1 MITNTA
7 PKYEYLPREDI
18 EFIHETTMRV
28 LEEFGIAF
36 NHDEAVDILE
46 RAGCE
51 VDRDALPAPLVKFS
65 REFVMEQL
73 AKAPAEFTIHARNP
87 KNNIV
92 MGGNHM
98 VLAPVYGPPNVQDL
112 DKGRREAT
120 LEDFRNFVKL
130 AQVVPDMHNA
140 GGVVCE
146 PNDEPQETRHL
157 DMISSLL
164 TLSDKTFMGNVVSA
178 ENANDTLEMASI
190 VFGGREKIAQ
200 DPVLLALVNVN
211 SPRLYD
217 TRMLDSLVTY
227 ARARQPLIITPFILA
242 GAMSPV
248 AVGGTLVQQNAEALA
263 GIALTQLINPGTPVV
278 YGSFLSNSDM
288 QSGSPAFGTPES
300 CAGLFVSAQLARKY
314 KLPFR
319 SGGGL
324 TSSKVADGQAM
335 WEATMTFWPTFLACT
350 NFVLHAA
357 GWLES
362 GLVSSYEKFV
372 MDVEIVRMMQVFLRG
387 IALDKEGLALDAFAE
402 IGPGG
407 YFFGAEHTM
416 RHFREAFYR
425 PIIADVQNYVRWEQ
439 KGAETADV
447 RANRVWKKWL
457 NEYEKPA
464 MEQGV
469 EEELREYVTKRKE
482 VLQQNTPI

>member
-387 IALDKEGLALDAFAE
+387 IALDQEGLALDAFAE

-416 RHFREAFYR
+416 RHFRDAFYR
-425 PIIADVQNYVRWEQ
+425 PLIADVQNYVRWEQ

-464 MEQGV
+464 MDQGV

>member
-7 PKYEYLPREDI
+7 PKYDYLPSEGI
-18 EFIHETTMRV
+18 ETIHDTSLRV

-36 NHDEAVDILE
+36 NQDEAVDILE

-51 VDRDALPAPLVKFS
+51 VDRDALPAPLVKFP
-65 REFVMEQL
+65 RGFVMEQI
-73 AKAPAEFTIHARNP
+73 ARAPSEFTIHARNP
-87 KNNIV
+87 ANTVV

-120 LEDFRNFVKL
+120 IEDFRNFVKL
-130 AQVVPDMHNA
+130 AQVVPDLHNA

-146 PNDEPQETRHL
+146 PNDEPQMTRHL
-157 DMISSLL
+157 DMLEAQL

-178 ENANDTLEMASI
+178 ENANDSIEMASI
-190 VFGGREKIAQ
+190 VFGGREEMAKN
-200 DPVLLALVNVN
+200 PVLLALINVN

-217 TRMLDSLVTY
+217 TRMLDSLMVY
-227 ARARQPLIITPFILA
+227 AKARQPLIITPFLLA

-248 AVGGTLVQQNAEALA
+248 AVAGTLVQQNAEALA
-263 GIALTQLINPGTPVV
+263 GIALTQLVNPGTPVV

-300 CAGLFVSAQLARKY
+300 AAGLFVSAQLARKY

-324 TSSKVADGQAM
+324 TSSKAPDGQAM

-372 MDVEIVRMMQVFLRG
+372 MDVEILRMMQVFLRG
-387 IALDKEGLALDAFAE
+387 FSLDQEGLALDALEE

-407 YFFGAEHTM
+407 YFFGAAHTM
-416 RHFREAFYR
+416 RHFRQAFYR
-425 PIIADVQNYVRWEQ
+425 PLIADVQNYVRWEQ

-457 NEYEKPA
+457 SEYEQPKMDEGIA
-464 MEQGV
+464 EALG
-469 EEELREYVTKRKE
+469 EFVTKRKE
-482 VLQQNTPI
+482 EIQKETT

>member
-7 PKYEYLPREDI
+7 PKYNYLPPEGI
-18 EFIHETTMRV
+18 EKIHETTMRV

-36 NHDEAVDILE
+36 NHDEAVDVLE
-46 RAGCE
+46 RAGCD
-51 VDRDALPAPLVKFS
+51 VDRDAIPAPLVKFPRGLVLEQIARAP
-65 REFVMEQL
+65 REFTM
-73 AKAPAEFTIHARNP
+73 HARNP
-87 KNNIV
+87 ANNVVI
-92 MGGNHM
+92 GGDHM

-120 LEDFRNFVKL
+120 IEDYHNFAKL
-130 AQVVPDMHNA
+130 AQVVPDIHNA
-140 GGVVCE
+140 GGTVVE

-157 DMISSLL
+157 DMMHALL

-178 ENANDTLEMASI
+178 ENANDCIEMAAL
-190 VFGGREKIAQ
+190 VFGGRAVLADK
-200 DPVLLALVNVN
+200 PVMLSLINVN

-217 TRMLDSLVTY
+217 TRMLDALMTY
-227 ARARQPLIITPFILA
+227 ARARQPVLITPFILA

-263 GIALTQLINPGTPVV
+263 GITLTQLVNPGTPVV

-300 CAGLFVSAQLARKY
+300 AAALLVSAQLARKY
-314 KLPFR
+314 NLPFR
-319 SGGGL
+319 GGGGL
-324 TSSKVADGQAM
+324 TSSKVADAQAM
-335 WEATMTFWPTFLACT
+335 WEATMTLFPTFLAGT

-362 GLVSSYEKFV
+362 GLTSSYEKFV
-372 MDVEIVRMMQVFLRG
+372 MDVELLKMLQVFLGG
-387 IALDKEGLALDAFAE
+387 IALDDEGLALDAFEE

-407 YFFGAEHTM
+407 YFFGAAHTM
-416 RHFREAFYR
+416 RHFRDAFYR
-425 PIIADVQNYVRWEQ
+425 PLIADVQNYVRWEQ

-457 NEYEKPA
+457 KEYETPP
-464 MEQGV
+464 MDSGI
-469 EEELREYVTKRKE
+469 REALDEFVARRKQEIAAVT
-482 VLQQNTPI
+482 N

>member
-1 MITNTA
+1 MITHTA
-7 PKYEYLPREDI
+7 PKYEYLPNEDI
-18 EFIHETTMRV
+18 EKIHDTTMRV

-36 NHDEAVDILE
+36 NHDQAVDILE

-51 VDRDALPAPLVKFS
+51 VDRDALPAPLVKFP
-65 REFVMEQL
+65 RGFIAEQI
-73 AKAPAEFTIHARNP
+73 AKAPSEFTIYARNP
-87 KNNIV
+87 ANDIIL
-92 MGGNHM
+92 GGNYM

-112 DKGRREAT
+112 DRGRREAT
-120 LEDFRNFVKL
+120 LEDYRNFVKL
-130 AQVVPDMHNA
+130 AQVVPDIHNA
-140 GGVVCE
+140 GGTVVE

-157 DMISSLL
+157 DMIYSLL

-178 ENANDTLEMASI
+178 ENAQDTLEMASI
-190 VFGGREKIAQ
+190 VFGGRDKLAEK
-200 DPVLLALVNVN
+200 PVLISLINVN

-217 TRMLDSLVTY
+217 TRMLDALLTY
-227 ARARQPLIITPFILA
+227 AQARQPLIITPFILA

-263 GIALTQLINPGTPVV
+263 GIALTQLISPGTPVV

-300 CAGLFVSAQLARKY
+300 AAALFVSAQLARKY

-324 TSSKVADGQAM
+324 TSSKAPDGQAM

-362 GLVSSYEKFV
+362 GLVSSYEKFA
-372 MDVEIVRMMQVFLRG
+372 MDVELLRMMQVFLAG
-387 IALDKEGLALDAFAE
+387 IPLDEEGLALDAFEE

-407 YFFGAEHTM
+407 YFFGAAHTM
-416 RHFREAFYR
+416 RHFRDAFYR

-457 NEYEKPA
+457 SEYQKPPMDPA
-464 MEQGV
+464 L
-469 EEELREYVTKRKE
+469 EEALQEYAARRKREIQAAIE
-482 VLQQNTPI
+482 A